1 MSKIFFYLN
10 VFILTFT
17 FSSFS
22 RADNGMQ
29 LGTQDV
35 STVLSMALKEDLNGD
50 PHTARALYDRLI
62 MGNQVAVVEI
72 PSAINHVR
80 LGQYEIAKNA
90 IADLMKSD
98 DLKVADY
105 AALWDLWLTAKL
117 WNGSALQLKKM
128 LQKKVASRDWHSASE
143 ELLASLY
150 SGKSKPKNIYSEIK
164 QQKYNNH
171 SEESDAITQA
181 LFFTGGYLTYV
192 QRKPTEAI
200 KLYAK
205 HASELNENSLE
216 KPFIIDEMRNSTA
229 Q

>member
-1 MSKIFFYLN
+1 MFKTFFYLSA
-10 VFILTFT
+10 FILIFT

-22 RADNGMQ
+22 QADSRMQ

-35 STVLSMALKEDLNGD
+35 STILSMALKEDLNGD
-50 PHTARALYDRLI
+50 PHTARAFYDRLI
-62 MGNQVAVVEI
+62 MGNQVAVAEI

-80 LGQYEIAKNA
+80 LGQYNIAKNA
-90 IADLMKSD
+90 IVDLMKSD

-105 AALWDLWLTAKL
+105 AALWDLWLTARL
-117 WNGSALQLKKM
+117 WKGPASQLPKA
-128 LQKKVASRDWHSASE
+128 LQKKVTNRNWHSDSE
-143 ELLASLY
+143 MLLASLY
-150 SGKSKPKNIYSEIK
+150 SAKIKPEQIYNNIIK
-164 QQKYNNH
+164 QKFNNS
-171 SEESDAITQA
+171 SEKSDAITQA